1 MANNR
6 GAQGSPDGASFQ
18 RFNLETMSGVFPG
31 TRTARFQRIR
41 LEAVQG
47 HDVPNGWS
55 RVLWYDD
62 PISCVVMTP
71 ATEAA
76 EQPLV
81 RLTEPTADL
90 HRHLQDALEASG
102 YRPRICGACSH
113 WRITQGETEE
123 GLPLGRCAFRAA
135 DHTLP
140 PTVESL
146 TLQSGLALDCSHFMR
161 RGEPEAAPPSEAA
174 AGAEEATAG
183 AEEATAGAEEATAGA
198 EEATAGAE
206 EAAAVTLS
214 RAAEVRKS
222 QEAARDSLK
231 GRIRRLLG
239 GTKPSTP
246 SWTEQLL
253 ERSGVGAGT
262 EPCFACQGRI
272 ANLGALTVASPEG
285 DKQTYSIW
293 RCRQCFTTYLN
304 RWIDRWERLDSLE
317 TDETYWRI
325 APAEA
330 VALLAIMAGVA
341 GGDHPEGRHQRIAER
356 ERFEVF
362 VRDRPA
368 LSHQIKLGR

>member
-1 MANNR
+1 MASNKR
-6 GAQGSPDGASFQ
+6 AQGSPDGAAFQ

-55 RVLWYDD
+55 RVLWYDA
-62 PISCVVMTP
+62 PVSCVVMAP
-71 ATEAA
+71 AVEGA

-81 RLTEPTADL
+81 RLTEPAAGL
-90 HRHLQDALEASG
+90 HRQLQDALEAVG

-113 WRITQGETEE
+113 WQLARGETED
-123 GLPLGRCAFRAA
+123 GLPLGRCAFRPA
-135 DHTLP
+135 DLTLP
-140 PTVESL
+140 PALETL
-146 TLQSGLALDCSHFMR
+146 TLQSGLAPDCHHFVR
-161 RGEPEAAPPSEAA
+161 RGGSEAEAPPEVAPDVEAA
-174 AGAEEATAG
+174 AS
-183 AEEATAGAEEATAGA
+183 
-198 EEATAGAE
+198 
-206 EAAAVTLS
+206 VTLA
-214 RAAEVRKS
+214 RAAEVRKA
-222 QEAARDSLK
+222 QEAAQGSLT
-231 GRIRRLLG
+231 GRIRSFFGAR
-239 GTKPSTP
+239 KASAP

-285 DKQTYSIW
+285 DKQTYSVW
-293 RCRQCFTTYLN
+293 RCRHCFTTYLN

-317 TDETYWRI
+317 TDETYWRV

-330 VALLAIMAGVA
+330 VALLEIIAGVI
-341 GGDHPEGRHQRIAER
+341 GGEHPEGRHQRIAER
-356 ERFEVF
+356 ERFEAF
-362 VRDRPA
+362 VAGRPA